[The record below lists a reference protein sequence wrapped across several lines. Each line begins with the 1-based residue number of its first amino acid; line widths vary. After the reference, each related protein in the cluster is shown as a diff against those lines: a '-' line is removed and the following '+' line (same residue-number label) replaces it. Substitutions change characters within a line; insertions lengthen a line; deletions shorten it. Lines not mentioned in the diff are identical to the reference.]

1 MPAFPAL
8 PSMDRLPLNVRAL
21 VAIGLVVLLGAGGY
35 FGLLAPKLRQ
45 VKTLKAQLAR
55 VAGAAQSFPQGSAVS
70 PITEA
75 ERKLW
80 EELENRLRG
89 RYPGESALPR
99 AVGAVADLARS
110 SGMELVSLEILTPQ
124 TGLTTGSRTPPPAQ
138 PFQPPSEL
146 EVNPST
152 IKLVAQHRYGDL
164 VKFLDDL
171 SRIPVYVAVRSL
183 EVKRVDNRLTT
194 EISFASFRWGK

>member
-1 MPAFPAL
+1 MPALPAL
-8 PSMDRLPLNVRAL
+8 PSMDRLPVNVRAL
-21 VAIGLVVLLGAGGY
+21 AAVGLVVLLGIGGY

-45 VKTLKAQLAR
+45 VKTLKAQLVR
-55 VAGAAQSFPQGSAVS
+55 EAGAAQSLPQGSSVA
-70 PITEA
+70 PITEP

-89 RYPGESALPR
+89 RYPGESALPK

-124 TGLTTGSRTPPPAQ
+124 PGPATGSRTPPPPP

-146 EVNPST
+146 AANSST

-164 VKFLDDL
+164 VEFLEGL
-171 SRIPVYVAVRSL
+171 SRIPVYVAVQSL

-194 EISFASFRWGK
+194 EVSFASFRWGK